1 MLTAFLSDVLER
13 TARGAER
20 RLLGLACV
28 ATLVACSKVEAQ
40 PAQTLALPV
49 ATAASSTVQ
58 HEREYVGELHAV
70 RYAEIRSRVNGQLER
85 LAVDEGQQVEK
96 DQLLFAIAATEL
108 RQEMLKAR
116 ASTKRF
122 AAELDLAQIERAN
135 TRTLFEKDIVSAAE
149 VALAD
154 SRIESLQAGLEEAKA
169 NEKQA
174 TINAAYSQI
183 RAPFPGTINRIL
195 KRAGAQVA
203 EGDLLTTLSDASEVY
218 AYFPVSER
226 EYLEHRAAPGA
237 DGPER
242 VQLKLA
248 DGRLHPHPGVI
259 DAVDSQVDQRT
270 GTLAFRARFPN
281 PDGVLK
287 HGSSGKVVL
296 STSIAEALVVPQKAT
311 FEVQGQLYVYAVDE
325 DNKAHARK
333 IVPKLRL
340 DDAFVIAA
348 GLTAEDR
355 FVLEGVQK
363 VKDGSQLDP
372 LPADG
377 S

>member
-270 GTLAFRARFPN
+270 GTLVLRARFPN
-281 PDGVLK
+281 PDGVLM
-287 HGSSGKVVL
+287 HGSSEKVGL
-296 STSIAEALVVPQKAT
+296 SASIAEALVVPQKAT

-340 DDAFVIAA
+340 D
-348 GLTAEDR
+348 
-355 FVLEGVQK
+355 
-363 VKDGSQLDP
+363 
-372 LPADG
+372 
-377 S
+377 

>member
-1 MLTAFLSDVLER
+1 MLTAFWSDVLER

-58 HEREYVGELHAV
+58 HEREYVGELRAV

-174 TINAAYSQI
+174 TINVAYSQI

-259 DAVDSQVDQRT
+259 DAVESQVDQRT